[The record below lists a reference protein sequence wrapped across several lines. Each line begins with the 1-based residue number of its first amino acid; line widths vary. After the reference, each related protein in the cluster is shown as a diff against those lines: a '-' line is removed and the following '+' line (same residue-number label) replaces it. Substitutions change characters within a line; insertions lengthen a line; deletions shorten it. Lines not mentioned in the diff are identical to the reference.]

1 MMGIIFFILSLLG
14 VVFIWSA
21 AGFIYSVK
29 KLSIDPSDGSTDCKV
44 CEYLCNYSSSITFQE
59 QILLFPNLVIAFVAC
74 KIIKCDC
81 K

>member
-1 MMGIIFFILSLLG
+1 MMGFIFFIFFILG

-29 KLSIDPSDGSTDCKV
+29 KLSNDTSDGSTDCKV
-44 CEYLCNYSSSITFQE
+44 CEYLCNYASSITFNE

-74 KIIKCDC
+74 KLIKCDC

>member
-1 MMGIIFFILSLLG
+1 MMGFIFFIFALLG
-14 VVFIWSA
+14 AVFIWSA

-29 KLSIDPSDGSTDCKV
+29 KLSNDPSDGSTDCKV

-74 KIIKCDC
+74 KLINCDC